1 MVPGIQDRHTQGQ
14 IALGLNAHM
23 SFKRLNQRRV
33 NGIPHC
39 HAVNDGTVGLKPP
52 ARHKADGLTEKLR
65 LFFIAGIQGGNILLS
80 QIHIEMGGH
89 IQTKGGEFHTGM
101 IHDVRRLGIHEH
113 VPLALGR
120 VARGIG
126 KGIFVQSKGTGNG
139 NDLFDHR
146 FDFRRFLHGH
156 SHIAQ
161 GAGANKRDLTGICL
175 HQVDDQVNRVLLTR
189 RSHGSR
195 KKILRLSVRSMG
207 KRVLGPGPDHRLS
220 HTLGH
225 RDVCPLQHLQ
235 NLKRIYTGDLR
246 RIIAIYGRDRQDLQH
261 R

>member
-1 MVPGIQDRHTQGQ
+1 
-14 IALGLNAHM
+14 
-23 SFKRLNQRRV
+23 
-33 NGIPHC
+33 
-39 HAVNDGTVGLKPP
+39 
-52 ARHKADGLTEKLR
+52 
-65 LFFIAGIQGGNILLS
+65 
-80 QIHIEMGGH
+80 MGGH

-101 IHDVRRLGIHEH
+101 IHDVRRLGIHEY

-139 NDLFDHR
+139 NDLFDHHL
-146 FDFRRFLHGH
+146 DLRRFLHGH

-161 GAGANKRDLTGICL
+161 GSGANKRNLTGICL

-189 RSHGSR
+189 RSHGGG

-207 KRVLGPGPDHRLS
+207 KRVLGPGPDHRFS

-225 RDVCPLQHLQ
+225 RDVCPPQHLQ
-235 NLKRIYTGDLR
+235 NLERIYTGDLR
-246 RIIAIYGRDRQDLQH
+246 RIIAIDGGHRQDLQ
-261 R
+261 RR